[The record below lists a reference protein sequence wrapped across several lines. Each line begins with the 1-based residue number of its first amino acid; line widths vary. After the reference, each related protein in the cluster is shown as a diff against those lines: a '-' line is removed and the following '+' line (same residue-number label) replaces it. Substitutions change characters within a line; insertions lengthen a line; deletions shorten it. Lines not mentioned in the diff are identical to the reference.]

1 MLVHLHIRNL
11 ALCDQ
16 LDVDIRPGLTVLTG
30 ETGAGKSIL
39 IGAIGMALGQRA
51 DAALVRAGAER
62 AEIALEF
69 DIAGLPE
76 VQAWL
81 TEQDL
86 DDQGACQLRRV
97 VNREGRSRA
106 YINGSPAPLQQLTDL
121 GDLLLDIHGQHEHHT
136 LLKKDYQRL
145 LLDRYGD
152 HQTPLDAVA
161 EAWRGWR
168 AVEKEIQDIES
179 AASAL
184 NEDQLDLLQHQVREL
199 EALELAPGELDGLAE
214 EQRRLAHADTLMAV
228 YQQGID
234 LLDGDERAVASRLGQ
249 VCRAMQGQLVNDGR
263 LAGVIEM
270 LESAAIQISEAAN
283 DLTHH
288 LSDVDVDPE
297 RLRDIEDRLV
307 QIQDL
312 ARKHRAPA
320 KDLPEVLD
328 RLREQLEY
336 SLASQ
341 GDLTALYRRR
351 EEAEVRFRALADQLR
366 AARIATAGRLS
377 SAVMEHM
384 RELGMPHGR
393 MEIRVERFRD
403 GRCTQTGC
411 DDIGFLIS
419 TNPSLPPAALEKAAS
434 GGELSRISLA
444 IQVVTARQ
452 GTIPTIIFDE
462 VDVGIGGGIAEI
474 VGQHLRSLSAD
485 RQVLCITHLPQVAA
499 QGRQHLRVVK
509 SHHAD
514 STSTRLQML
523 EGEDRRDEVAR
534 MLGGI
539 EITQQTLDLAHEM
552 LERADLRLS
561 ESLIES

>member
-16 LDVDIRPGLTVLTG
+16 LDIEIHPGLTVLTG

-51 DAALVRAGAER
+51 DAALVRIGAER
-62 AEIALEF
+62 AEITLEF
-69 DIAGLPE
+69 DIAALPD

-81 TEQDL
+81 AEQDL

-106 YINGSPAPLQQLTDL
+106 YINGSPAPLQQLTEL

-136 LLKKDYQRL
+136 LLKKEYQRL

-152 HQTPLDAVA
+152 HQAQLDAVG
-161 EAWRGWR
+161 EAWHAWR
-168 AVEKEIQDIES
+168 TVERQIQDIE
-179 AASAL
+179 AASSAL
-184 NEDQLDLLQHQVREL
+184 SEDQLELLRHQVQEL
-199 EALELAPGELDGLAE
+199 DTLRPGPGELDGLVE
-214 EQRRLAHADTLMAV
+214 ELRRLAHADTLMAV
-228 YQQGID
+228 YQQGLE
-234 LLDGDERAVASRLGQ
+234 LLDGDEQAVAPRLNH
-249 VCRAMQGQLVNDGR
+249 VCRALQGQLENDGR
-263 LAGVIEM
+263 LTGVIEM
-270 LESAAIQISEAAN
+270 LESAAIQISEAAS

-288 LSDVDVDPE
+288 LSDIDVDPG
-297 RLRDIEDRLV
+297 RLREVEDRLA

-312 ARKHRAPA
+312 ARKHRVPPE
-320 KDLPEVLD
+320 DLPEVLE

-351 EEAEVRFRALADQLR
+351 DEAEARYLALAEELR
-366 AARIATAGRLS
+366 TSRIATAQRLS
-377 SAVMEHM
+377 AAVIEHM

-403 GRCTQTGC
+403 GRNTQTGR

-419 TNPSLPPAALEKAAS
+419 TNPSLPPAPLERAAS

-462 VDVGIGGGIAEI
+462 VDVGIGGRVAEI
-474 VGQHLRSLSAD
+474 VGQHLRSLAAD

-499 QGRQHLRVVK
+499 LGGQHLRVVK
-509 SHHAD
+509 THQAD
-514 STSTRLQML
+514 NTSTRLQRL
-523 EGEDRRDEVAR
+523 EGDDRRDEVAR

-539 EITQQTLDLAHEM
+539 EITRQTLDLADEM
-552 LERADLRLS
+552 LERAGQRFGEPV
-561 ESLIES
+561 ESA